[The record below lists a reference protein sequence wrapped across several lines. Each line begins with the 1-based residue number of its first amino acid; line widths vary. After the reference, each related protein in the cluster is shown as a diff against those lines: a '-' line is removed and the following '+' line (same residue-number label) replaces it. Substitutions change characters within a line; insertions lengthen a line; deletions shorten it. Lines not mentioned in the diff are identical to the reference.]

1 MTDDLVAGLLDPDP
15 EVHEDAVDDAAER
28 AMNDDQGAVDAL
40 RDVVLHV
47 ERYPIGTFERTLN
60 RLYAFADPSLEPAM
74 MRALESGVSATW
86 YLTAACA
93 RAGFRGAVPYALALL
108 GSPVTSERSVGCEV
122 LGDLDAHEAVPHLV
136 ARLGDPEHVVR
147 EAAAGALA
155 GLGGAD
161 AVDALRRELVEHR
174 FPLLGYVANALGSI
188 DPDQSVWLLDQACAP
203 DVHTRYWAVRA
214 LGRTGSERVH
224 ERLLHVAADPAEE
237 TVAIANGSTVASAA
251 RKSLKTWQRVRRVR
265 AGTPSASADPL

>member
-1 MTDDLVAGLLDPDP
+1 M
-15 EVHEDAVDDAAER
+15 HE
-28 AMNDDQGAVDAL
+28 DQGAVDAL
-40 RDVVLHV
+40 RHVVLHV
-47 ERYPIGTFERTLN
+47 EQFPIGTFERALN
-60 RLYAFADPSLEPAM
+60 QLYAFADATLEPSM
-74 MRALESGVSATW
+74 MRAIDTGVSATW
-86 YLTAACA
+86 YLVAACG
-93 RAGFRGAVPYALALL
+93 RAGFRGAVPAAAALL
-108 GSPVTSERSVGCEV
+108 GSPVPHERVVACEA
-122 LGDLDAHEAVPHLV
+122 LGALDTHEALPHLA
-136 ARLGDPEHVVR
+136 ARLGDTEHGVR

-188 DPDQSVWLLDQACAP
+188 DPDQSVWLLNQACAP
-203 DVHTRYWAVRA
+203 AVHTRYWAVRA

-265 AGTPSASADPL
+265 TGTPSASADPL